1 MKDKKNKKPDKKNDS
16 QELIEHL
23 QKLQAEFDNYRKR
36 QETEKSQV
44 LDLAKKSV
52 LLELL
57 PVLDNFDRA
66 SAHLPKAIEND
77 PWAIGMQNVGKQL
90 VDALINLG
98 VKKFNSL
105 GQKFDYHRHEAIGY
119 EKSDKLEDIVIEE
132 IAPGYEINGEVIRPA
147 MVKVSKNN
155 RK

>member
-1 MKDKKNKKPDKKNDS
+1 MKEKKSKKIGKKVDS

-36 QETEKSQV
+36 QETERSQV
-44 LDLAKKSV
+44 LDLAKKSI

-66 SAHLPKAIEND
+66 SAHLPKSIKDN

-90 VDALINLG
+90 VDALTNLG
-98 VKKFNSL
+98 VKKFDSV

-119 EKSDKLEDIVIEE
+119 EKSDKPEDTVIEE
-132 IAPGYEINGEVIRPA
+132 VAPGYEINDQIIRPA
-147 MVKVSKNN
+147 MVKVSK
-155 RK
+155 K

>member
-1 MKDKKNKKPDKKNDS
+1 MKEKKPKKIGKKVDS

-36 QETEKSQV
+36 QETERSQV
-44 LDLAKKSV
+44 LDLAKKSI

-66 SAHLPKAIEND
+66 SAHLPKAIKDD

-90 VDALINLG
+90 VDALTNLG
-98 VKKFNSL
+98 VKKFDSV

-119 EKSDKLEDIVIEE
+119 EKSDKPEDTVIEE
-132 IAPGYEINGEVIRPA
+132 IAPGYEINGQIIRPA
-147 MVKVSKNN
+147 MVKVSK
-155 RK
+155 K